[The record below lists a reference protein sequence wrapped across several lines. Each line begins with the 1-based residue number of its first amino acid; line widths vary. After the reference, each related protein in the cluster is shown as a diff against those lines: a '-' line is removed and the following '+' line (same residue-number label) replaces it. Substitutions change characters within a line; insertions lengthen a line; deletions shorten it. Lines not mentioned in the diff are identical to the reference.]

1 MPRPK
6 KCRMVDAPPG
16 VRLFKPQGIPA
27 RELAEVYLSFEGYE
41 ALRLADMEALRHD
54 EAAGRMGISRQ
65 TFGRILAEAR
75 RAVAEAIVRG
85 LVLRIDGGQ
94 YRMADRRSQAA
105 PACGSPEAPSQA
117 AGVEAGDRGVD
128 MSKIA
133 VTSEGPGL
141 DAPVDPRF
149 GRAAGF
155 VVIDPQT
162 MAAEYVDNAASQ
174 AMSQGAGI
182 QAAELMVRKGVG
194 VVLTG
199 YVGPKAFQALAAVGI
214 KVGQNLEQLTV
225 REAVEKYRRGEVAVA
240 EAPNRGAPGGRR

>member
-1 MPRPK
+1 
-6 KCRMVDAPPG
+6 MVDAPPG

-27 RELAEVYLSFEGYE
+27 RQLAEIYLSFEGYE
-41 ALRLADMEALRHD
+41 ALRLADMENLRHD
-54 EAAGRMGISRQ
+54 EAAARMRISRQ

-75 RAVAEAIVRG
+75 RAVAEAIVQG
-85 LVLRIDGGQ
+85 LVLRIEGGE
-94 YRMADRRSQAA
+94 YRMADGRPQAA
-105 PACGSPEAPSQA
+105 TDGGGPAALSRA
-117 AGVEAGDRGVD
+117 AGGIAGDRGVE

-155 VVIDPQT
+155 VVIDPET
-162 MAAEYVDNAASQ
+162 MAAEYVDNSASE

-182 QAAELMVRKGVG
+182 QAAELMARKGVG

-240 EAPNRGAPGGRR
+240 EAPNRRAPGGR